1 MSQRRGHFYNILLLF
16 YLQKE
21 NLLYTVDKT
30 DRTHLHSELVARNRP
45 VYL

>member
-1 MSQRRGHFYNILLLF
+1 MSHRRGRFYNILLLF

-30 DRTHLHSELVARNRP
+30 DHTRLHCELVASNRP